1 MNVFKFG
8 GASIQSAAAIRNV
21 LEIIRTFGKGRLL
34 VVVSAMGTTTNRL
47 EEVLHL
53 VRTKGEWR
61 PLLDEIKQYHL
72 GVAQEL
78 VGGNAKIKDRLA
90 EAFEGLEID
99 ILDIQSH
106 DTHYD
111 RVVQWGELL
120 SSLLMHEVMVANG
133 LPVHWADAREFVRT
147 NDAHREATVLWDIT
161 QTGIRERLLP
171 ILEEK
176 MVITQGFIGSD
187 LEGNPTTLGRD
198 GSDFTGAIFASCLQA
213 DGLTIW
219 KDVPGILNADP
230 KLIPHAQRFEELPY
244 KEAAEMT
251 FYGASVIHPKTIKPL
266 ANAQIPL
273 FVKSFYH
280 PEAPGTVIHPCQVD
294 GLPPTIIHKPKQCL
308 VTFKV
313 IDFSFINE
321 RNVSIIFDA
330 LDKLNLRI
338 NLMQNSAISFSVCFD
353 YNLEKLERLQQH
365 LRPFFRIAYNTDLHL
380 LTVLHYKG
388 EAIERFRKNTL
399 IILEQVSRSSYQ
411 VLTHEPHNYASLL
424 ST

>member
-8 GASIQSAAAIRNV
+8 GASLRSADAVQNV
-21 LEIIRTFGKGRLL
+21 VEIIRKFGGNRLV
-34 VVVSAMGTTTNRL
+34 VVVSAIGTTTNQL
-47 EEVLHL
+47 ESVLHL
-53 VRTKGEWR
+53 ARARGEWQLGVEAIKQNHFH
-61 PLLDEIKQYHL
+61 LLDTLL
-72 GVAQEL
+72 GENPDAV
-78 VGGNAKIKDRLA
+78 NRLEHA
-90 EAFEGLEID
+90 FKALEADLQLSD
-99 ILDIQSH
+99 AH

-120 SSLLMHEVMVANG
+120 SSIVMDEVLQANG
-133 LPVHWADAREFVRT
+133 VPAIWVDARHFVRT
-147 NDAHREATVLWDIT
+147 DATFREASVLWDLTRTSI
-161 QTGIRERLLP
+161 QEGVLPLL
-171 ILEEK
+171 EQGV
-176 MVITQGFIGSD
+176 VITQGFIGSD

-198 GSDFTGAIFASCLQA
+198 GSDFSGAIFATCLQA
-213 DGLTIW
+213 NALTIW

-230 KLIPHAQRFEELPY
+230 KLIPHADLFVELPY

-251 FYGASVIHPKTIKPL
+251 YYGASVIHPKTIKPL

-273 FVKSFYH
+273 YVKSFYN
-280 PEAPGTVIHPCQVD
+280 PEAPGTIIHQCNVS
-294 GLPPTIIHKPKQCL
+294 GLPPTIIHKARQCL

-353 YNLEKLERLQQH
+353 YSLEKLERLQQQ

-380 LTVLHYKG
+380 LTVLHYTPA
-388 EAIERFRKNTL
+388 AIERFRKNTL

-411 VLTHEPHNYASLL
+411 VLTHEPHDYSLL
-424 ST
+424 LRP